1 MLLNE
6 SKIRALVREMLMETM
21 GRSMGYADP
30 MQEGDSFADSANAKK
45 KFYGDVAKILE
56 KQKGV
61 SASVATIDTE
71 EDDQAVGLK
80 IKSKS
85 GSGSP
90 IVTHKIGKKSVP
102 GIFKSEDALYS
113 AAKSA
118 VIEARKLYKD
128 VPKEQRGEYLEGD
141 VEEFLGIRLAI
152 GTTEEVNNPGDVVY
166 ELAHSPG

>member
-30 MQEGDSFADSANAKK
+30 MQEGDSFEDSVNAKK
-45 KFYGDVAKILE
+45 KFYDDVAKILE

-85 GSGSP
+85 GSP
-90 IVTHKIGKKSVP
+90 IVTHKIGNKSVP
-102 GIFKSEDALYS
+102 GIFKSQDALYS
-113 AAKSA
+113 AAKRA

-128 VPKEQRGEYLEGD
+128 VPKEQRGEYLDWD

-152 GTTEEVNNPGDVVY
+152 GTPEEVNNPGDVVY
-166 ELAHSPG
+166 ELAHAPG